1 MIKLINST
9 FFKEAKTKKELCNF
23 IMQSKQLSLG
33 KQCDNFEEKFAQW
46 QGRKYCVT
54 FNSGSSANLALVQA
68 LLNLRLIKQG
78 SVMAYSAITW
88 PTNIMP
94 AIQLGI
100 KPVPVDIEIDTLNI
114 SLKNLQQVYRKKKF
128 SCLFITNLL
137 GFGQEIFE
145 IKEFC
150 NKNRILLIED
160 NCEALGSEVR
170 GEKLGNF
177 GFASTFSFFVGHHLS
192 TIEGGAVCTDNE
204 DLFLML
210 KMVRSHGWDRSLSVE
225 VQKKLRN
232 KYKINDFFAKYT
244 FYDLAYNI
252 RPTEIQGFLGS
263 NQLQYLNIMV
273 DKRQENFKILRQIYQ
288 NSDFIPVSWKNMT
301 KISNFAFPI
310 ICKTKAL
317 AESYRNKC
325 MKAEVEVRPL
335 VGGLMAIQP
344 FYKKYYKTTGNF
356 KNAIFVNSNGFYF
369 GNHAEMKKKD
379 LVFLVNLLKNNN

>member
-100 KPVPVDIEIDTLNI
+100 KPIPVDIEIDTLNI

-263 NQLQYLNIMV
+263 NQLQYLDTMV

>member
-100 KPVPVDIEIDTLNI
+100 KPIPVDIEIDTLNI

-263 NQLQYLNIMV
+263 NQLQYLDTMV

-369 GNHAEMKKKD
+369 GNHAEMKKID

>member
-1 MIKLINST
+1 
-9 FFKEAKTKKELCNF
+9 
-23 IMQSKQLSLG
+23 
-33 KQCDNFEEKFAQW
+33 
-46 QGRKYCVT
+46 
-54 FNSGSSANLALVQA
+54 
-68 LLNLRLIKQG
+68 
-78 SVMAYSAITW
+78 
-88 PTNIMP
+88 
-94 AIQLGI
+94 
-100 KPVPVDIEIDTLNI
+100 
-114 SLKNLQQVYRKKKF
+114 
-128 SCLFITNLL
+128 
-137 GFGQEIFE
+137 
-145 IKEFC
+145 
-150 NKNRILLIED
+150 
-160 NCEALGSEVR
+160 
-170 GEKLGNF
+170 
-177 GFASTFSFFVGHHLS
+177 
-192 TIEGGAVCTDNE
+192 
-204 DLFLML
+204 ML